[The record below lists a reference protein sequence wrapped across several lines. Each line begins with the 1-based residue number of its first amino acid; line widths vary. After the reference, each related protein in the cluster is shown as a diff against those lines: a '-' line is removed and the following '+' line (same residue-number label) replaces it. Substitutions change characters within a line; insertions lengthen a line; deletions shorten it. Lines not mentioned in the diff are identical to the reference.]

1 MAADLVDGKA
11 SQVAHSGIHV
21 VVVGHGSTKRPGAA
35 VSTHNLSRHLFDA
48 NRFAAVHCAFM
59 KQEMKV
65 ADLFS
70 CLPDGI
76 DVEVVPHFAAQGA
89 FVEDRLASYL
99 EKESSRFRS
108 ARIHSALGVHPG
120 IAQHLVMKAKNN
132 NIDDVIIVAHGSTV
146 SSGPAQ
152 TAYRMCEDME
162 AQGVRSHVVFL
173 SNTPNINDW
182 RDLNLGRNVMVCPI
196 LAGRGTH
203 LCEDVPNAFMLED
216 TPHAGVPYI
225 IAGHCVQ
232 FEYPLMDDQLLAE
245 ISLQELSND

>member
-1 MAADLVDGKA
+1 M
-11 SQVAHSGIHV
+11 AHSGVHV
-21 VVVGHGSTKRPGAA
+21 VVVGHGSTRRPGAA
-35 VSTHNLSRHLFDA
+35 MSTHAISRHLFDA

-65 ADLFS
+65 SDLFA

-76 DVEVVPHFAAQGA
+76 EVEVVPHFAAQGA
-89 FVEDRLASYL
+89 FVEDRLATYL
-99 EKESSRFRS
+99 HQETSRFKR
-108 ARIHSALGVHPG
+108 ARIHKALGVHPG
-120 IAQHLVMKAKNN
+120 IAQHLVMKARNH

-146 SSGPAQ
+146 SSGPAK
-152 TAYRMCEDME
+152 TAYQMRDDME
-162 AQGVRSHVVFL
+162 AQGVKSHVVFL

-182 RDLNLGRNVMVCPI
+182 RGLDLGRNVMVCPI

-203 LCEDVPNAFMLED
+203 LCEDVPNAFMLEE

-225 IAGHCVQ
+225 IAGHCVH

-245 ISLQELSND
+245 ISLQELGQE